1 MTGLESCCQ
10 EEDENKCR
18 REDGDGIMNNFKALK
33 NKLVQELV
41 QFIKEIARNE
51 TYQNIGREL
60 LKVVVEI
67 NKRAISGNLN

>member
-1 MTGLESCCQ
+1 M
-10 EEDENKCR
+10 D
-18 REDGDGIMNNFKALK
+18 NFKALK

-67 NKRAISGNLN
+67 NKRAISGNLNQINIIARVIKVIAFSVKNLQEF

>member
-1 MTGLESCCQ
+1 MTSLESCCQ
-10 EEDENKCR
+10 EEDENECR
-18 REDGDGIMNNFKALK
+18 SEDGDGIMDNFKALK
-33 NKLVQELV
+33 NKLVQKLV